1 MDAILGQ
8 YLAFDLVL
16 NLAAILV
23 FHLAEILAIL
33 WYFDLYLNHD
43 QQYKWS
49 FCLQDAILN
58 HLYAALAVLE
68 DTTTSNHLCATPTR
82 DLSLHHL

>member
-8 YLAFDLVL
+8 YQAFDLAS
-16 NLAAILV
+16 NLAAILSV
-23 FHLAEILAIL
+23 HLAEILAIL

-49 FCLQDAILN
+49 FLKTQ
-58 HLYAALAVLE
+58 LE
-68 DTTTSNHLCATPTR
+68 L
-82 DLSLHHL
+82 